1 MTRTIA
7 PMVLSK
13 MFRTFF
19 IFIPLS
25 VFFSSCCVTFIFSC
39 PDLFAFLHVP
49 VMKT

>member
-1 MTRTIA
+1 MARTIA

-25 VFFSSCCVTFIFSC
+25 VFFSSCCVTVIFSC